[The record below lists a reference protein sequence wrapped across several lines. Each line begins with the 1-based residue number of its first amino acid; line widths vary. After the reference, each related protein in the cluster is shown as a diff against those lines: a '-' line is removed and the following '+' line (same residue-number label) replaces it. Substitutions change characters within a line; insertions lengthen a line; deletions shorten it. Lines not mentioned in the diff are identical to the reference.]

1 MRALGL
7 LALASSLVCWGCAK
21 PQTADPTPVFADQRD
36 LERMRQAISPCLKK
50 VWLSSVKGRPMRVT
64 LRWRLDE
71 EGMGVGDPENVAPR
85 DSEDSIEVVAAMRAV
100 HACEP
105 FRLPVSQY
113 HLWKEMVF
121 TFDAAA
127 LAK

>member
-7 LALASSLVCWGCAK
+7 LALAGSLACSGCAK
-21 PQTADPTPVFADQRD
+21 PQIADPTPVFASQSD
-36 LERMRQAISPCLKK
+36 LERMRQAIAPCLRKA
-50 VWLSSVKGRPMRVT
+50 WLSSVRGRPMRVT

-71 EGMGVGDPENVAPR
+71 DGMLVGDPEIVEPH
-85 DSEDSIEVVAAMRAV
+85 DSEDSLEVLAATRAV

-121 TFDAAA
+121 TFDAAR
-127 LAK
+127 LK